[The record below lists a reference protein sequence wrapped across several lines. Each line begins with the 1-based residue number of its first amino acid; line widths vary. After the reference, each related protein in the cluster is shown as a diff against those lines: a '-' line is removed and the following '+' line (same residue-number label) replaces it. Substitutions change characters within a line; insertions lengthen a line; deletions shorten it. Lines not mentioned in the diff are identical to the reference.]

1 MPEELTLQVAG
12 LRVAARAWGP
22 PDGPPWLALHGWLDN
37 SASFERLAPL
47 LPGQR
52 LIALDLPG
60 HGLSEWRH
68 ADADYTF
75 ATWVPAIFEA
85 ADALG
90 FQRFSLLGH
99 SMGAAISVLVA
110 GTLPE
115 RIERLVAIEAAGPF
129 SSPEGSAADLL
140 ATALND
146 RYRKHELRSYPSLA
160 AAAARLASAVPGLSE
175 AGALLLAGRAVQEA
189 PGGVTWRN
197 DPRLRHHP
205 GLLYTEEQVHTFLRR
220 IRAATLFVFADNGWE
235 FPPGSVE
242 ARIQSVP
249 HAQLATLPGR
259 HHLHLDEAPAVAHVI
274 EAFIQGKPVP
284 AARPSVVRRMH

>member
-22 PDGPPWLALHGWLDN
+22 PDGAPWLALHGWLDN
-37 SASFERLAPL
+37 SASFDQLAPL
-47 LPGQR
+47 VPGQR

-60 HGLSEWRH
+60 HGLSDWRH

-85 ADALG
+85 ADTLG
-90 FQRFSLLGH
+90 WQRFSLLGH
-99 SMGAAISVLVA
+99 SMGAAISVLAA

-129 SSPEGSAADLL
+129 SSSEGSAADLL
-140 ATALND
+140 AAAVSD
-146 RYRKHELRSYPSLA
+146 RYQRHELRVYPSLSA
-160 AAAARLASAVPGLSE
+160 AAERLASAVPGLSPPS
-175 AGALLLAGRAVQEA
+175 ATLLAGRAVREA

-220 IRAATLFVFADNGWE
+220 IRAATLFVFGD
-235 FPPGSVE
+235 
-242 ARIQSVP
+242 
-249 HAQLATLPGR
+249 
-259 HHLHLDEAPAVAHVI
+259 
-274 EAFIQGKPVP
+274 QG
-284 AARPSVVRRMH
+284 